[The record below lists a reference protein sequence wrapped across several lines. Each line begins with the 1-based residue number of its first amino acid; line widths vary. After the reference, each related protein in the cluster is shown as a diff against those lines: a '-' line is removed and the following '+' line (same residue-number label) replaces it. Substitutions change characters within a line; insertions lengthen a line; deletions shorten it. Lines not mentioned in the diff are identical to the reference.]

1 MAHKSQVWVVDE
13 EDAFARAQILNE
25 KDDGTTIVQVEGRM
39 GDMTLP
45 TAECMKVNPENQDG
59 VNDNTELMYL
69 NDASLLWNLRCRYL
83 SDSIYTYTGYI
94 LIAINPYKDMSHIYQ
109 DDLMFQYKGK
119 SIGTLDPHVFAVADH
134 SYRSMKNLGTGQSVI
149 ISGES
154 GAGKTET
161 SKIVMRYLAVV
172 GGKFG
177 ADGLEG
183 RMMKSNPILEAFGN
197 AKTLRNNNSSRFGKF
212 MKIEF
217 DRDHTV
223 CSASIDTYLLEKS
236 RIVTHTPG
244 ERAYHSFYQLCAGA
258 PPDLQDKLR
267 LLNAE
272 DYMYLSKHGPDYVT
286 IEGVDDAAEF
296 DEMHNALDSCG
307 FAPDEQDAIYKIV
320 AGILHLGNVDFV
332 PNGQD
337 NAELTDPELANTAAD
352 MFQVEQSVLRAK
364 MVTKL
369 VKVRSEQYEQ
379 PMNPQTAQYSRDAL
393 SKAIYSRLF
402 DFLVSRVND
411 GLRADAGAVANFI
424 GVLDIYGFEF
434 FDINSFEQLC
444 INFANEKLQQH
455 FNKQIFKQEQ
465 EIYLKEAIKVAEI
478 KYRDNQDCIDLL
490 ELPRVGVIN
499 ILDEECKMPKATD
512 KTFAQKL
519 HSQHARHPRFAAPKM
534 HKKRSGLGD
543 TGQSFTPDEA
553 FIIKHFAG
561 DVTYCVEGFLD
572 KNMDPLNE
580 DVEKMMFN
588 SSLDLL
594 HDLFPYEEPD
604 PNARG
609 RGRGKKKKT
618 VGGRF
623 LKQLG
628 DLAETLGNTSSH
640 FIRCIKPNNAQQPGI
655 FEGNKVVDQLRCSG
669 MMEALK
675 LMHEGYPTRCPFDD
689 LYSRYKDLMPAELAN
704 LDPSSFV
711 ECLLMA
717 LEVPREKYQ
726 FGLTKVF
733 FKAGQFALIDELTTN
748 EDMMEELV
756 VKVRIWLM
764 RKRFKRSVFTL
775 VAYKKISQR
784 LDQKRAGDLFAS
796 VATQMWIISKGM
808 IPLAR
813 RVQRELRATKIQSA
827 YRCAT
832 ERANYL
838 ETRKG
843 VSILTRYSRRF
854 LQARNAA
861 PLIADI
867 TLDREAREE
876 EEKERLAALS
886 EEARLAAKAAKDE
899 AMRLKAQAALER
911 AQGRSK
917 GSSAAEEAARA
928 EAEAARLEAEE
939 EAQKLQEEKEQ
950 AKKEMDAMKDQM
962 AEQMQKQ
969 QEQMQKQMQQMMM
982 QMTGT
987 VAGPDGEMTGLA
999 AQREERRLKEEMGID
1014 SSGGGG
1020 GMVSDKKLKSLEEKL
1035 NKLTNTVDQLKQ
1047 ELEEEKKK
1055 VKWLESRVSGAG
1067 AIGSPS
1073 RPGGVPAPTSQAS
1086 DAWQRAKS
1094 AAARQVAPPSV
1105 PAVAGRP
1112 VVPQRAP
1119 PTRPGAVALPGGAE
1133 SFEQRN
1139 IEKDQLVKNVA
1150 QVVAQIKDHM
1160 GQPKKKGL
1168 TLGDD
1173 STDPEIGKLVR
1184 QSFCDALV
1192 PVLNY
1197 GFKSFK
1203 LFGKHHFW
1211 DFLEK
1216 LLDDQLEKSNDGS
1229 FSVEK
1234 QSAKY
1239 NLCRAVAIIAD
1250 IKLMEKNNDMRLR
1263 AFICYGMNVQSLH
1276 RWMQV
1281 LRQNEILAKK
1291 FFEPWSY
1298 IQTEHSMAE
1307 LTQALQPLGSHTFR
1321 LALDY
1326 EVASLNIGVPKMHGG
1341 GR

>member
-1 MAHKSQVWVVDE
+1 
-13 EDAFARAQILNE
+13 
-25 KDDGTTIVQVEGRM
+25 
-39 GDMTLP
+39 
-45 TAECMKVNPENQDG
+45 
-59 VNDNTELMYL
+59 
-69 NDASLLWNLRCRYL
+69 
-83 SDSIYTYTGYI
+83 
-94 LIAINPYKDMSHIYQ
+94 
-109 DDLMFQYKGK
+109 
-119 SIGTLDPHVFAVADH
+119 
-134 SYRSMKNLGTGQSVI
+134 
-149 ISGES
+149 
-154 GAGKTET
+154 
-161 SKIVMRYLAVV
+161 
-172 GGKFG
+172 
-177 ADGLEG
+177 
-183 RMMKSNPILEAFGN
+183 
-197 AKTLRNNNSSRFGKF
+197 
-212 MKIEF
+212 
-217 DRDHTV
+217 V

-236 RIVTHTPG
+236 RIVTHTEG
-244 ERAYHSFYQLCAGA
+244 ERSYHSFYQLCAGA
-258 PPDLQDKLR
+258 PGDMQDKLR
-267 LLNAE
+267 LLRAD
-272 DYMYLSKHGPDYVT
+272 DYNYCARHGSDWVA

-296 DEMHNALDSCG
+296 DEMHAALESCG
-307 FAPDEQDAIYKIV
+307 FSPEEQDAIFEIT
-320 AGILHLGNVDFV
+320 AGILHMGNADFD

-337 NAELTDPELANTAAD
+337 NAVLRDPDVVNTAAE
-352 MFQVEQSVLRAK
+352 MFQVDAAVMRAK

-369 VKVRSEQYEQ
+369 VKVRSEEYEQ
-379 PMNPQTAQYSRDAL
+379 PMNPQNAVYSRDAL
-393 SKAIYSRLF
+393 AKATYSRLF
-402 DFLVSRVND
+402 DFLVSKVND
-411 GLRADAGAVANFI
+411 SLRDDAGAVHNFI

-434 FDINSFEQLC
+434 FDVNSFEQLC

-455 FNKQIFKQEQ
+455 FNSQIFKQEQ

-490 ELPRVGVIN
+490 EMPRVGVIN

-512 KTFAQKL
+512 KSFAQKL
-519 HSQHARHPRFAAPKM
+519 HSQHGGARGHPRFAAPKVG
-534 HKKRSGLGD
+534 KKRGAALGTSGAALN
-543 TGQSFTPDEA
+543 QDEA

-561 DVTYCVEGFLD
+561 DVIYSVEGFLD

-588 SSLDLL
+588 SGLDLL
-594 HDLFPYEEPD
+594 RELFPYEAPD

-609 RGRGKKKKT
+609 RGGRGKKKAT

-628 DLAETLGNTSSH
+628 ALSETLGNTNSH
-640 FIRCIKPNNAQQPGI
+640 FIRCIKPNDDKQAGVFDGP
-655 FEGNKVVDQLRCSG
+655 KVIDQLRCSG

-675 LMHEGYPTRCPFDD
+675 LMHEGFPTRCPFDD
-689 LYSRYKDLMPAELAN
+689 LYSRYKDLMPEELAN

-711 ECLLMA
+711 ECLLQA
-717 LEVPREKYQ
+717 LEVPRDKYQ

-748 EDMMEELV
+748 PDMLDELV
-756 VKVRIWLM
+756 VKVRVWLM

-784 LDQKRAGDLFAS
+784 LAQKRAGDLFAS

-813 RVQRELRATKIQSA
+813 RVQREMRATRIQAA

-838 ETRKG
+838 ETCKG
-843 VSILTRYSRRF
+843 VSSLTRYTRRF

-867 TLDREAREE
+867 TLERERREE
-876 EEKERLAALS
+876 EEKERLAAMG
-886 EEARLAAKAAKDE
+886 EEARRAAKQAKDDV
-899 AMRLKAQAALER
+899 MRLKAQAALER
-911 AQGRSK
+911 AEGRK
-917 GSSAAEEAARA
+917 GGGAAEEAAKA
-928 EAEAARLEAEE
+928 EAEAARLQAEE
-939 EAQKLQEEKEQ
+939 ENANLKAKEEET
-950 AKKEMDAMKDQM
+950 KKEMEAMKDQM
-962 AEQMQKQ
+962 AEQMRVQ
-969 QEQMQKQMQQMMM
+969 QEAMQKQMQQMMT
-982 QMTGT
+982 QMTGSVDT
-987 VAGPDGEMTGLA
+987 GNLTGLA
-999 AQREERRLKEEMGID
+999 AAREERRLQEEMGIE
-1014 SSGGGG
+1014 GGGG
-1020 GMVSDKKLKSLEEKL
+1020 GLVSDKKVKALEAKL
-1035 NKLTNTVDQLKQ
+1035 NELVGTVDALKAD
-1047 ELEEEKKK
+1047 LEEEKKK
-1055 VKWLESRVSGAG
+1055 VKWLESRAAGAG

-1073 RPGGVPAPTSQAS
+1073 RPGGAGQLPAPGQAS
-1086 DAWQRAKS
+1086 DAWQRAKD
-1094 AAARQVAPPSV
+1094 AAARQVAPPGV

-1119 PTRPGAVALPGGAE
+1119 PTRPGVVALPGGAGGAE

-1150 QVVAQIKDHM
+1150 QVVAQVKAHM
-1160 GQPKKKGL
+1160 SQSKKKGV

-1184 QSFCDALV
+1184 IQFCEALV

-1197 GFKSFK
+1197 GFKSIK

-1281 LRQNEILAKK
+1281 LRQNEMLAKK

-1298 IQTEHSMAE
+1298 IQTEHSMQE
-1307 LTQALQPLGSHTFR
+1307 LTQELQPLGAHTFR

-1326 EVASLNIGVPKMHGG
+1326 EVASVSSIGVPKAHG
-1341 GR
+1341 R

>member
-1 MAHKSQVWVVDE
+1 
-13 EDAFARAQILNE
+13 
-25 KDDGTTIVQVEGRM
+25 
-39 GDMTLP
+39 
-45 TAECMKVNPENQDG
+45 
-59 VNDNTELMYL
+59 MYL

-119 SIGTLDPHVFAVADH
+119 SIGTLEPHVFAIADH

-177 ADGLEG
+177 ESGLEA

-217 DRDHTV
+217 DRDNMV

-244 ERAYHSFYQLCAGA
+244 ERGYHSFYQLCAGA
-258 PPDLQDKLR
+258 SDDLQDKLH
-267 LLNAE
+267 LKPAE
-272 DYMYLSKHGPDYVT
+272 DYMYLSRHGSEHVV

-296 DEMHNALDSCG
+296 DEMYGALDSCG
-307 FAPDEQDAIYKIV
+307 FSSDEQDAIFKLV
-320 AGILHLGNVDFV
+320 AGILHLGNIDFI

-337 NAELTDPELANTAAD
+337 NAELAEPDVANTAAD
-352 MFQVEQSVLRAK
+352 MFDVDPEVLRAK

-369 VKVRSEQYEQ
+369 VKVRAEQYEQ
-379 PMNPQTAQYSRDAL
+379 PMNPQVATYSRDAL
-393 SKAIYSRLF
+393 SKAVYSRLF
-402 DFLVSRVND
+402 DFLVSKVND
-411 GLRADAGAVANFI
+411 GLRADAGAVKNFI

-434 FDINSFEQLC
+434 FEVNSFEQLC

-512 KTFAQKL
+512 KSFAQKL

-534 HKKRSGLGD
+534 HKKRGGGGGGLGEAA
-543 TGQSFTPDEA
+543 QNFTPDEA

-580 DVEKMMFN
+580 DVEKMMNHSGNF
-588 SSLDLL
+588 LL

-609 RGRGKKKKT
+609 RGRGKKKQS

-628 DLAETLGNTSSH
+628 ELADTLGNTSSH
-640 FIRCIKPNNAQQPGI
+640 FIRCIKPNNAQVPLS
-655 FEGNKVVDQLRCSG
+655 FEGPKVVDQLRCSG

-675 LMHEGYPTRCPFDD
+675 LMHEGFPTRCPFDD
-689 LYSRYKDLMPAELAN
+689 LYGRYKDLMPAELSN
-704 LDPSSFV
+704 LSPADFV
-711 ECLLMA
+711 ECLLQA

-726 FGLTKVF
+726 FGLSKVF

-748 EDMMEELV
+748 EDMLDELV

-764 RKRFKRSVFTL
+764 RKRFKKAVFTL

-796 VATQMWIISKGM
+796 VATQMWVISKTM

-813 RVQRELRATKIQSA
+813 RVQREMRATRIQAA
-827 YRCAT
+827 YRSAT

-843 VSILTRYSRRF
+843 AATLTRYTRRF
-854 LQARNAA
+854 LQARYAA
-861 PLIADI
+861 PLIADM
-867 TLDREAREE
+867 TLERERREE
-876 EEKERLAALS
+876 EEKQRLAELS
-886 EEARLAAKAAKDE
+886 EEARMAAKAAKDE

-911 AQGRSK
+911 AEGKNK
-917 GSSAAEEAARA
+917 GSGAAEEAARA
-928 EAEAARLEAEE
+928 EAEAARLQAEE
-939 EAQKLQEEKEQ
+939 ENQRLQEEKEA
-950 AKKEMDAMKDQM
+950 AKQEMDQLKDQM

-969 QEQMQKQMQQMMM
+969 QEAMQKQMQAMMV

-987 VAGPDGEMTGLA
+987 VGGTGELTGLA
-999 AQREERRLKEEMGID
+999 ASREERRLKEEMGIE
-1014 SSGGGG
+1014 GGGGVGG
-1020 GMVSDKKLKSLEEKL
+1020 GMVSDKNVKRLEEKL
-1035 NKLTNTVDQLKQ
+1035 NKLTNTVD
-1047 ELEEEKKK
+1047 ELRKELDEEKKK
-1055 VKWLESRVSGAG
+1055 VRRLESRVAGAG
-1067 AIGSPS
+1067 AIGSPL
-1073 RPGGVPAPTSQAS
+1073 RPGAVPGPGGPAGPAAS
-1086 DAWQRAKS
+1086 DAWQRAKD
-1094 AAARQVAPPSV
+1094 AAARQVAAPGV

-1112 VVPQRAP
+1112 MAPQRAP

-1139 IEKDQLVKNVA
+1139 IEKDQLVRNVA
-1150 QVVAQIKDHM
+1150 AIVGQIKDHM
-1160 GQPKKKGL
+1160 GQNKKKGVQ
-1168 TLGDD
+1168 LGDD
-1173 STDPEIGKLVR
+1173 STDSEIGKIVR
-1184 QSFCDALV
+1184 QNFCDALV

-1281 LRQNEILAKK
+1281 LRQNDVLSKK

-1298 IQTEHSMAE
+1298 IQTEHSMQE
-1307 LTQALQPLGSHTFR
+1307 LVQALQPLGEHTFR

-1326 EVASLNIGVPKMHGG
+1326 EVASLNIGVPKVHGG
-1341 GR
+1341 R

>member
-1 MAHKSQVWVVDE
+1 M
-13 EDAFARAQILNE
+13 
-25 KDDGTTIVQVEGRM
+25 
-39 GDMTLP
+39 
-45 TAECMKVNPENQDG
+45 
-59 VNDNTELMYL
+59 NDNTELMYL

-83 SDSIYTYTGYI
+83 SDNIYTYTGYI

-119 SIGTLDPHVFAVADH
+119 SIGTLDPHVFAIADH

-217 DRDHTV
+217 DRDQTV

-258 PPDLQDKLR
+258 RPDLQDKLR
-267 LLNAE
+267 LLRAD
-272 DYMYLSKHGPDYVT
+272 DYVYLSKHGSEHVA

-296 DEMHNALDSCG
+296 DEMHGALDSCG
-307 FAPDEQDAIYKIV
+307 FSLDEQDAIFRLT
-320 AGILHLGNVDFV
+320 AGILHLGNIDFI

-337 NAELTDPELANTAAD
+337 NAELSDPEVANTAAE
-352 MFQVEQSVLRAK
+352 MFEVEPSVLRAK

-379 PMNPQTAQYSRDAL
+379 PMNPQVATYSRDAL
-393 SKAIYSRLF
+393 SKAIYSRMF
-402 DFLVSRVND
+402 DFLVSKVND
-411 GLRADAGAVANFI
+411 GLRADAGSVKNFI

-434 FDINSFEQLC
+434 FDVNSFEQLC

-512 KTFAQKL
+512 KSFAQKL

-534 HKKRSGLGD
+534 HKKRGSGLGEAA
-543 TGQSFTPDEA
+543 QNFTPDEA

-588 SSLDLL
+588 SGNFLL

-609 RGRGKKKKT
+609 RGRGKKKQS

-628 DLAETLGNTSSH
+628 ELADTLGNTSSH
-640 FIRCIKPNNAQQPGI
+640 FIRCIKPNNAQRPLE

-689 LYSRYKDLMPAELAN
+689 LYSRYKDLMPEELSN
-704 LDPSSFV
+704 LSPADFV
-711 ECLLMA
+711 ECLLQA

-726 FGLTKVF
+726 FGLSKVF

-748 EDMMEELV
+748 EDMLDELV

-764 RKRFKRSVFTL
+764 RKRFKKAVFTM

-796 VATQMWIISKGM
+796 VATQMWVISKTM

-813 RVQRELRATKIQSA
+813 RVQREMRATKIQAA
-827 YRCAT
+827 YRSAT
-832 ERANYL
+832 DRANYL

-843 VSILTRYSRRF
+843 AATLTRYTRRF

-867 TLDREAREE
+867 TLERERREE
-876 EEKERLAALS
+876 EEKQRLAELS
-886 EEARLAAKAAKDE
+886 EEARMAAKAAKDE

-911 AQGRSK
+911 AEGRSK
-917 GSSAAEEAARA
+917 GSGAAEEAARA
-928 EAEAARLEAEE
+928 EAEAARLQAEE
-939 EAQKLQEEKEQ
+939 ENQKLQEEKEN
-950 AKKEMDAMKDQM
+950 AKKEMDALKDTM

-969 QEQMQKQMQQMMM
+969 QEAMQKQMQTMMM

-987 VAGPDGEMTGLA
+987 VGGTGELTGLA
-999 AQREERRLKEEMGID
+999 ASREERRLKEEMGIEGGGG
-1014 SSGGGG
+1014 GGGG
-1020 GMVSDKKLKSLEEKL
+1020 GMVSDKNVKRLEEKL
-1035 NKLTNTVDQLKQ
+1035 NKLSNTVD
-1047 ELEEEKKK
+1047 ELRKELDEEKKK

-1073 RPGGVPAPTSQAS
+1073 RQGAPVPGPGQAQAS

-1094 AAARQVAPPSV
+1094 AAARQVAPPGV

-1139 IEKDQLVKNVA
+1139 IEKDQLVRNVA

-1160 GQPKKKGL
+1160 AQSKKKGVQ
-1168 TLGDD
+1168 LGDD
-1173 STDPEIGKLVR
+1173 STDPEIGKIVR
-1184 QSFCDALV
+1184 QNFCDAVV

-1263 AFICYGMNVQSLH
+1263 AFICYGLNVQSLH

-1281 LRQNEILAKK
+1281 LRQNDMLAKK

-1298 IQTEHSMAE
+1298 IQTEHSMQE
-1307 LTQALQPLGSHTFR
+1307 LTQALQPLGEHTFR

-1326 EVASLNIGVPKMHGG
+1326 EVASLNIGVADAMTLRKHSTNPNPTISTSIISPGNLPRSMDGDIAD
-1341 GR
+1341 RTDEIPSMMIMVRPRLLYSNRRICL

>member
-1 MAHKSQVWVVDE
+1 
-13 EDAFARAQILNE
+13 
-25 KDDGTTIVQVEGRM
+25 
-39 GDMTLP
+39 
-45 TAECMKVNPENQDG
+45 
-59 VNDNTELMYL
+59 MYL
-69 NDASLLWNLRCRYL
+69 NDASLLWNLRCRYM

-94 LIAINPYKDMSHIYQ
+94 LIAINPYKNMSHIYG

-119 SIGTLDPHVFAVADH
+119 SIGTLAPHVFAVADH

-217 DRDHTV
+217 DRDNTV
-223 CSASIDTYLLEKS
+223 CSASIETYLLEKS

-258 PPDLQDKLR
+258 SADMQDKLR
-267 LLNAE
+267 LHRAE
-272 DYMYLSKHGPDYVT
+272 DYVYLARHGAEHVV
-286 IEGVDDAAEF
+286 IGGVDDAADF
-296 DEMHNALDSCG
+296 DEMHHALETCG
-307 FAPDEQDAIYKIV
+307 FSLDEQDALFKLV
-320 AGILHLGNVDFV
+320 AGILHLGNVDFI

-337 NAELTDPELANTAAD
+337 NAELADPQVANTAAE
-352 MFQVEQSVLRAK
+352 MFEVDPAVLRAK

-379 PMNPQTAQYSRDAL
+379 PMSPQVAGYSRDAL
-393 SKAIYSRLF
+393 SKAVYSRMF
-402 DFLVSRVND
+402 DFLVGRVSD
-411 GLRADAGAVANFI
+411 GLRSDAGAVKNFI

-434 FDINSFEQLC
+434 FDVNSFEQLC

-490 ELPRVGVIN
+490 EMPRVGVIN

-512 KTFAQKL
+512 KSFAQKL
-519 HSQHARHPRFAAPKM
+519 HQQHGRHARFAAPKAG
-534 HKKRSGLGD
+534 KKMGNLGAGGGAG
-543 TGQSFTPDEA
+543 TTFTPDEA
-553 FIIKHFAG
+553 FVIKHFAG
-561 DVTYCVEGFLD
+561 DVTYSVEGFLD

-580 DVEKMMFN
+580 DVEKMLFN
-588 SSLDLL
+588 SHNFLL
-594 HDLFPYEEPD
+594 HDLFPYEEAD

-609 RGRGKKKKT
+609 RGRAKKKQS

-628 DLAETLGNTSSH
+628 ELADTLGNTSSH
-640 FIRCIKPNNAQQPGI
+640 FIRCIKPNNQQVPLQWD
-655 FEGNKVVDQLRCSG
+655 GNKIVDQLRCSG

-689 LYSRYKDLMPAELAN
+689 LYGRYKDLMPEEL
-704 LDPSSFV
+704 SSLSPPDFV

-726 FGLTKVF
+726 FGLSKVF

-748 EDMMEELV
+748 EDMLDELV

-764 RKRFKRSVFTL
+764 RKRFKKAVFTL
-775 VAYKKISQR
+775 VAYKKLSQR
-784 LDQKRAGDLFAS
+784 LQQKRAGDLFAS
-796 VATQMWIISKGM
+796 VATQMWVISKTM

-813 RVQRELRATKIQSA
+813 RVQREMRATKIQSA

-838 ETRKG
+838 ETRNG
-843 VSILTRYSRRF
+843 VSILTRYTRRF

-867 TLDREAREE
+867 TLERERREE
-876 EEKERLAALS
+876 EERIRLAQMG

-911 AQGRSK
+911 AEGRSK
-917 GSSAAEEAARA
+917 GSSAQEEAAKA
-928 EAEAARLEAEE
+928 EAEAARLEA
-939 EAQKLQEEKEQ
+939 QEETQRLMEEKDA

-969 QEQMQKQMQQMMM
+969 QEAMQKQMQTMMM
-982 QMTGT
+982 QMTGS
-987 VAGPDGEMTGLA
+987 VGGSGELTGLA
-999 AQREERRLKEEMGID
+999 AAREERRIKEGMGID
-1014 SSGGGG
+1014 GAGGGGGG
-1020 GMVSDKKLKSLEEKL
+1020 GMVSDKTVKRLEEKL
-1035 NKLTNTVDQLKQ
+1035 NKLSNTVE
-1047 ELEEEKKK
+1047 ELRAELDEEKKK
-1055 VKWLESRVSGAG
+1055 VKWLEGRVSGAG
-1067 AIGSPS
+1067 VMGSPA
-1073 RPGGVPAPTSQAS
+1073 RPGVPAPGVPGQAQAS
-1086 DAWQRAKS
+1086 DAWQRAKD
-1094 AAARQVAPPSV
+1094 AAARQVAPPGV

-1112 VVPQRAP
+1112 VVPTRAP

-1150 QVVAQIKDHM
+1150 QVVAQIKAHM
-1160 GQPKKKGL
+1160 GQSKKKGVS
-1168 TLGDD
+1168 LGDD
-1173 STDPEIGKLVR
+1173 STDPEVGKLIR
-1184 QSFCDALV
+1184 ISFCDALV

-1281 LRQNEILAKK
+1281 LRQNDMLAKK
-1291 FFEPWSY
+1291 FFEPWSF
-1298 IQTEHSMAE
+1298 IQTDHSMQE
-1307 LTQALQPLGSHTFR
+1307 LTHALQPIGEHTFR

-1326 EVASLNIGVPKMHGG
+1326 EVASLNIGVPKVHG
-1341 GR
+1341 R